1 MAEKKQQ
8 KSEGWGLF
16 VTVTL
21 LIALLAIWAFTPAKI
36 FESTWRS
43 EQHQVIDYGG
53 TATNEWIL
61 SQSMSKLG
69 DFDKSANDSIKGMNN
84 TSAVSINVWLMER
97 IEASVI
103 WANLIAYRIYIF
115 VMWVL
120 LGMPLV
126 AATAVDGF
134 YTREIYKDSFISQS
148 PIKHKMGVK
157 VFHLVNIALVA
168 WLITPLP
175 MPFILLPGITIVMAM
190 SLWFWVSNLQKRL

>member
-1 MAEKKQQ
+1 MAEKKPQ

-16 VTVTL
+16 IVITL
-21 LIALLAIWAFTPAKI
+21 LMALLAIWAFTPVKI
-36 FESTWRS
+36 FESTWQS
-43 EQHQVIDYGG
+43 EQREIIENGG
-53 TATNEWIL
+53 AATNEWIL
-61 SQSMSKLG
+61 SQSMAKMAN
-69 DFDKSANDSIKGMNN
+69 FDKSASDSIEGMD
-84 TSAVSINVWLMER
+84 AGALVWLMER
-97 IEASVI
+97 VEASVI

-126 AATAVDGF
+126 AATVVDGF
-134 YTREIYKDSFISQS
+134 YTREIHKDSFISQS

-157 VFHLVNIALVA
+157 IFHLVNFALIA
-168 WLITPLP
+168 WLIIPLP

>member
-1 MAEKKQQ
+1 MAEKKPQ

-16 VTVTL
+16 IAIIL
-21 LIALLAIWAFTPAKI
+21 LMALLAIWAFTPVKL
-36 FESTWRS
+36 FESTWHS
-43 EQHQVIDYGG
+43 EQREIMENGG
-53 TATNEWIL
+53 AATNEWIL
-61 SQSMSKLG
+61 SQSMAKMAN
-69 DFDKSANDSIKGMNN
+69 FDKSASDSIKGVN
-84 TSAVSINVWLMER
+84 ADALSINVWLMER

-134 YTREIYKDSFISQS
+134 YTREIHKDSFISQS

-157 VFHLVNIALVA
+157 IFHLVNFALIA
-168 WLITPLP
+168 WLIIPLP
-175 MPFILLPGITIVMAM
+175 MPFILLPGMTIVMAM